1 MIRFHLFRA
10 LNPTERYP
18 VSPLD
23 LSFNGVRY
31 DLTLPPRVGIAFARL
46 LSPDGPYRRLDNYCH
61 PTGFDVLRSIPYS
74 LELERTFAAYAQ
86 SESRVESTEQGVPVG
101 YIVQQAAAN
110 AAAAKQILL
119 SVIQGPTLTLDVVDW
134 LFGHAPFID
143 YCGGFEVAHIC
154 SYTSADERE
163 IALDAAAG
171 IFDDAEPNLYRPH
184 VTHLTINKSSHTEEN
199 CP

>member
-18 VSPLD
+18 ASPID

-46 LSPDGPYRRLDNYCH
+46 LSPDGPFRRLDNYCH
-61 PTGFDVLRSIPYS
+61 STGFDVFRSIPYS
-74 LELERTFAAYAQ
+74 FETDRPLAAYAE
-86 SESRVESTEQGVPVG
+86 SESHIESTEQGVPIG
-101 YIVQQAAAN
+101 YILQQAAAN

-134 LFGHAPFID
+134 LFGHAAFMD
-143 YCGGFEVAHIC
+143 YCGGFEIAHIC
-154 SYTSADERE
+154 CYASVDERE
-163 IALDAAAG
+163 TALDAAAG
-171 IFDDAEPNLYRPH
+171 VFDDAEPNLYRPH
-184 VTHLTINKSSHTEEN
+184 VTHLTIN
-199 CP
+199 